1 MPAAEINTST
11 ESFCARRLK
20 VLADPTRLAI
30 LRILLEQPKRVGE
43 LNALLK
49 IEQSLL
55 SHHLKI
61 LRQAKLVASE
71 RDGKAILC
79 KVASGVAYQNDKGI
93 NIGCCVLSF

>member
-1 MPAAEINTST
+1 MIDIST

-20 VLADPTRLAI
+20 VLADPTRLAV
-30 LRILLEQPKRVGE
+30 LRILLEDAKQVGQ
-43 LNALLK
+43 LNAVLK

-61 LRQAKLVASE
+61 LRAEQFVVAQ
-71 RDGKAILC
+71 RDGKAMLYTL
-79 KVASGVAYQNDKGI
+79 APGVADPEGKGI